1 MGHYVPGWSSLML
14 SVWFIGSVLTIS
26 IGIVGTYIG
35 KMYME
40 MKRRPRY
47 IIDQS
52 LLPK

>member
-1 MGHYVPGWSSLML
+1 
-14 SVWFIGSVLTIS
+14 
-26 IGIVGTYIG
+26 VGTYIG

-52 LLPK
+52 LLPEDKI